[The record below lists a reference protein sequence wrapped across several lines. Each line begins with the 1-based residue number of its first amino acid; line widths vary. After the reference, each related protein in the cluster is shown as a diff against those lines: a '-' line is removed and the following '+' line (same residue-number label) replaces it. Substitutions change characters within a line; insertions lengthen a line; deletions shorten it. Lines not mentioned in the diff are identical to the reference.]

1 MVMPLY
7 DDNPFK
13 ATHTPVVSWSLIAIT
28 IVAFIFEFSAHDNP
42 LVIANQ
48 FGVIPAAVTG
58 AYSFPGAISPL
69 LTLVSYQFLHA
80 DIVHLIGN
88 MIFVWVFGDNVEQA
102 LGRWRFLAFYLLV
115 GALAGLAYA
124 VSVPHSKIPLI
135 GASGAIAG
143 VVIAY
148 AMLRPCAKITALV
161 FGIPMRISAYW
172 IIGVF
177 VFIQFI
183 NLGAASE
190 SDVAWWCH
198 IGGMAAGG
206 ALFPFMRLPGVQL
219 FECIQPEQAPPEPV
233 QAMPDTSQLPGAP
246 HGGWPR

>member
-13 ATHTPVVSWSLIAIT
+13 LPHTPVVSWSLIGAN
-28 IVAFIFEFSAHDNP
+28 IVFFTFEIGSGSP
-42 LVIANQ
+42 SQIAVQ
-48 FGVIPAAVTG
+48 FGLIPAALFGDVRVPGGLSPVT
-58 AYSFPGAISPL
+58 
-69 LTLVSYQFLHA
+69 TLFSYMFVHA
-80 DIVHLIGN
+80 DIIHIVGN
-88 MIFVWVFGDNVEQA
+88 MIFLWVFGDNVEQA
-102 LGRWRFLAFYLLV
+102 LGRWRFLAFYLAV
-115 GALAGLAYA
+115 GVLAGLAFVA
-124 VSVPHSKIPLI
+124 SVPHSEVPLI

-183 NLGAASE
+183 NLGAASK
-190 SDVAWWCH
+190 SGVAWWCH
-198 IGGMAAGG
+198 VGGMAAGA
-206 ALFPFMRLPGVQL
+206 ALFPLMKLPGVRL
-219 FECIQPEQAPPEPV
+219 FDCIRPGEIPAEGTPV
-233 QAMPDTSQLPGAP
+233 MSETVRLPTG
-246 HGGWPR
+246 PRVRTPR

>member
-13 ATHTPVVSWSLIAIT
+13 LKQTPVITWALIGMNIFVFFLEFGSDSPSRFVSHFA
-28 IVAFIFEFSAHDNP
+28 V
-42 LVIANQ
+42 V
-48 FGVIPAAVTG
+48 PAALFGET
-58 AYSFPGAISPL
+58 SIPGALSPT
-69 LTLVSYQFLHA
+69 LTLISYMFLHS
-80 DIVHLIGN
+80 DIVHIIGN
-88 MIFVWVFGDNVEQA
+88 LIFLWVFGDNVEQA

-124 VSVPHSKIPLI
+124 ASVPHSKIPLI

-183 NLGAASE
+183 NLGATSS

-219 FECIQPEQAPPEPV
+219 FECLQPGLASSEAV
-233 QAMPDTSQLPGAP
+233 QAMPDTSHLPGAP
-246 HGGWPR
+246 PGGWPR

>member
-13 ATHTPVVSWSLIAIT
+13 LAHTPVMTWALIGVNIFVFMLEFGGDSPARFVSH
-28 IVAFIFEFSAHDNP
+28 F
-42 LVIANQ
+42 
-48 FGVIPAAVTG
+48 AVL
-58 AYSFPGAISPL
+58 PGALIGETTVPGALSPM
-69 LTLVSYQFLHA
+69 LTLISYMFLHS
-80 DIVHLIGN
+80 DIAHIIGN
-88 MIFVWVFGDNVEQA
+88 LIFLWVFGDNVEQA
-102 LGRWRFLAFYLLV
+102 LGRWRFLGFYLMV
-115 GALAGLAYA
+115 GALAGLAYVA
-124 VSVPHSKIPLI
+124 STPHSKIPLI

-190 SDVAWWCH
+190 SDVAWWSH
-198 IGGMAAGG
+198 VGGMTAGA
-206 ALFPFMRLPGVQL
+206 ALFPLMRLPGVEL
-219 FECIQPEQAPPEPV
+219 FQCIRPGPAPPEPV
-233 QAMPDTSQLPGAP
+233 QAMPDTSHLPGAP
-246 HGGWPR
+246 PGGWPR